1 MNQRYNHI
9 FLIVV
14 GSLLAFIVNAQDTT
28 LHYPFT
34 NKSAYPFSSS
44 GLNSPLYL
52 QNPTN
57 INSQVI
63 YDPLTRQY
71 VFSETIGSWNYRNP
85 TLMSMDEYQRYE
97 FRNSVQDYWRMKASG
112 GSLESQLSF
121 IPPIQVGGEAFDKLF
136 GSNTINIV
144 PSGSAEL
151 IFGYNLSKQD
161 NPNISERLRS
171 VPSFTFDE
179 KIIMNVAG
187 SIGDKMA
194 MDISYNT
201 EATFDFENQTKL
213 EYSGKEDEIIKKI
226 EAGNVNLPLPG
237 SLISGSQSLF
247 GLKTELQF
255 GKLQVTSVF
264 SQQRGE
270 SSVIN
275 VQGGAQ
281 LTEYSVTVDNY
292 DANKHFFLSEYFRDT
307 YNHAL
312 SRLPIITSDVSLTRM
327 EVWVTNKTT
336 NFQNSRNIVAVIDL
350 AEADPKS
357 DLFERDMSQANDNPR
372 NELNN
377 AYGLLSTTYSA
388 IRDIKNATSELEN
401 AGLVLGVDF
410 EKIENA
416 RLLSPREYSYNNKLG
431 YLSLNTALNTDEI
444 LAIAYEYT
452 YRGRTYQVGELS
464 QSSGI
469 SAPSSLILKLIKP
482 SSFTPHSYNW
492 SLMMKNVY
500 ALGAYQ
506 VSEDEFTLDV
516 LYRDDKTGNSV
527 NYLPDGNLNKTILI
541 RLLNLDNMN
550 SQQDPYPDGIF
561 DFMNG
566 VTINP
571 SNGRVFFPLLEPFGS
586 DLAQILRDSLEGEN
600 IDKAI
605 EKYVF
610 QELYDSTKTKAQ
622 QIAEKNKFLIAG
634 EYSSS
639 NSSEIM
645 LNAMNVPQGS
655 VKVTAGGRELV
666 EGQDFTVD
674 YMLGRVTIINQ
685 GILESGTPIRISLEN
700 QSLFNF
706 QTKTLVGT
714 HLNYKISDNFN
725 LGATALHLT
734 ERPLTQK
741 VNIGDEPISNTI
753 WGLNGS
759 YSTESQLITTIV
771 DKIPFLETKAPSSL
785 TIVGEFAQLIPGHS
799 KAIEKEGHAYIDD
812 FEGL

>member
-1 MNQRYNHI
+1 MNHRQTYI
-9 FLIVV
+9 FLISL
-14 GSLLAFIVNAQDTT
+14 GILLAIGSNAQDTT
-28 LHYPFT
+28 LHYPFSD
-34 NKSAYPFSSS
+34 KGSYPFSNS

-52 QNPTN
+52 QNPAN

-63 YDPLTRQY
+63 YDPITKQY
-71 VFSETIGSWNYRNP
+71 IFSETIGTWNYRTP
-85 TLMSMDEYQRYE
+85 TLMNADEYQRYE
-97 FRNSVQDYWRMKASG
+97 FRQSLQDYWRMKASG
-112 GSLESQLSF
+112 ESLEGQLSF
-121 IPPIQVGGEAFDKLF
+121 IPPLQVGGEAFDKLF
-136 GSNTINIV
+136 GSNTINIT

-151 IFGYNLSKQD
+151 IFGFNLSKQD

-255 GKLQVTSVF
+255 GKLTVTSVF

-275 VQGGAQ
+275 VEGGAQ
-281 LTEYSVTVDNY
+281 LSEYSVTVDNY
-292 DANKHFFLSEYFRDT
+292 DANKHFFLSDYFRST
-307 YNHAL
+307 YNKAL
-312 SRLPIITSDVSLTRM
+312 SRLPVITSDVSITRM

-336 NFQNSRNIVAVIDL
+336 NFQNSRNIVAVNDL

-357 DLFERDMSQANDNPR
+357 GIFTPNSGQTGAYPR
-372 NELNN
+372 NERNN
-377 AYGLLSTTYSA
+377 SYGLLTTTYAA
-388 IRDIKNATSELEN
+388 IRDIKNATGDLED
-401 AGLVLGVDF
+401 AGMVLGVDF

-416 RLLSPREYSYNNKLG
+416 RLLSPREYTYNDKLG
-431 YLSLNTALNTDEI
+431 YISLNTALNTDEI
-444 LAIAYEYT
+444 LAVAYEYT
-452 YRGRTYQVGELS
+452 YRGQTFQVGELS

-482 SSFTPHSYNW
+482 TNFTPNSYAW
-492 SLMMKNVY
+492 DLMMKNVY

-506 VSEDEFTLDV
+506 VKPDEFTFDV
-516 LYRDDKTGNSV
+516 LYRDDKTGNAI
-527 NYLPDGNLNKTILI
+527 NYLPEGNLNKSILI
-541 RLLNLDNMN
+541 SLLNLDNMN
-550 SQQDPYPDGIF
+550 SQRDPYPDGIF
-561 DFMNG
+561 DFMSG
-566 VTINP
+566 ITINP

-586 DLAQILRDSLEGEN
+586 DLEKILQDSLQGEN
-600 IDKAI
+600 VDLAI
-605 EKYVF
+605 QKYVY

-622 QIAEKNKFLIAG
+622 QIAEKNKFLLAG

-645 LNAMNVPQGS
+645 LNAMNVPRGS
-655 VKVTAGGRELV
+655 VVVTAGGRQLTENV
-666 EGQDFTVD
+666 DYTVD
-674 YMLGRVTIINQ
+674 YAAGRVTIINQ
-685 GILESGTPIRISLEN
+685 GLLESGTPIRISLEST
-700 QSLFNF
+700 SLFAI

-714 HLNYKISDNFN
+714 HLDYRFS
-725 LGATALHLT
+725 
-734 ERPLTQK
+734 
-741 VNIGDEPISNTI
+741 
-753 WGLNGS
+753 
-759 YSTESQLITTIV
+759 
-771 DKIPFLETKAPSSL
+771 
-785 TIVGEFAQLIPGHS
+785 
-799 KAIEKEGHAYIDD
+799 DD
-812 FEGL
+812 FRL